1 MTSMQKDNAAV
12 AAAPGAAFK
21 EHYVEADGFR
31 IRYMEAGQGTPLV
44 HLHGAGGLM
53 LTPAHDLL
61 SQTNRVIAFEMPGF
75 GHSALNNQET
85 MAELAATMARAIT
98 NLGIDTFNLW
108 GTSFGGKTALELAL
122 QAPERVSALVLEAPA
137 AIRPEGAAPPP
148 ANDPEAFMRAFHAHP
163 ERFTSAPPPDPEVQ
177 ARTWPMVL
185 RLLGPDRDAPFEER
199 LKTLSVPTLVLFG
212 TVDGVISP
220 EMGRIYKSLIPK
232 CQFVLVYD
240 AAHALT
246 DDRPEAFTEV
256 VSDFLERHEDFVVSR
271 HSTVIHP

>member
-1 MTSMQKDNAAV
+1 MTSMQKDNTAV
-12 AAAPGAAFK
+12 AAVPGGAFK
-21 EHYVEADGFR
+21 ENYVEADGFR
-31 IRYMEAGQGTPLV
+31 IRYMEAGHGTPLV
-44 HLHGAGGLM
+44 HLHGAGGLF
-53 LTPAHDLL
+53 LSPAHDLL

-75 GHSALNNQET
+75 GHSAINNQET

-122 QAPERVSALVLEAPA
+122 QAPQRVLALVLEAPA
-137 AIRPEGAAPPP
+137 AIRLEGAAPPP
-148 ANDPEAFMRAFHAHP
+148 TNDPEAIMRAFHAHP
-163 ERFTSAPPPDPEVQ
+163 ERFASAPTPDPEVQ

-199 LKTLSVPTLVLFG
+199 LTTLSVPTLVLFG
-212 TVDGVISP
+212 TLDGIIAP
-220 EMGRIYKSLIPK
+220 EMRHIYKLLIPN
-232 CQFVLVYD
+232 CHYVLVYD

-256 VSDFLERHEDFVVSR
+256 VSDFLERHENFVVSR
-271 HSTVIHP
+271 SSTVIHP